1 MGRVEGK
8 VAFITGVARGQGR
21 SHAIKLAEEGAN
33 IIGVDLCA
41 PVASAPYDMGT
52 RDDLDE
58 TVRLVEEAGGKM
70 VAKVADV
77 RDLAAL
83 SAAVDEG
90 VQLFG
95 RLDIILGNAGVCT
108 YGELS
113 TMDEEKFDEMIEI
126 DLTGVWKTVRAGVK
140 HMIDAGNGG
149 AIVLT
154 SSTAGLRNLNQ
165 IGHYVAAK
173 HGVTGLA
180 KAFANEL
187 APHNIRVNSMHPS
200 NCRTPM
206 MTNSGVRKM
215 FRPDLENP
223 TLEDALESYGSIHLL
238 DTPWVEPEDV
248 STAILYLVS
257 DDGRFVTGTQFT
269 VDAGMLAK

>member
-8 VAFITGVARGQGR
+8 VAFITGAARGQGR
-21 SHAIKLAEEGAN
+21 THAAKLAEEGAN
-33 IIGVDLCA
+33 IIAVDICA
-41 PVASAPYDMGT
+41 PVQSAPYEMAS

-58 TVRLVEEAGGKM
+58 TVRLVEEAGGKI

-77 RDLAAL
+77 RDLDAL
-83 SAAVDEG
+83 TAAVEEG
-90 VQLFG
+90 VRQFG
-95 RLDIILGNAGVCT
+95 RLDIVLANAGVCT

-113 TMDEEKFDEMIEI
+113 TMAVAKWQEMIDI
-126 DLTGVWKTVRAGVK
+126 DLTGVWMTVRASVK

-187 APHNIRVNSMHPS
+187 APHNIRVNSLHPT
-200 NCRTPM
+200 NCRTMM

-215 FRPDLENP
+215 FRPDLDDP
-223 TLEDALESYGSIHLL
+223 SLEDAIEGFGTIHLL
-238 DTPWVEPEDV
+238 DTPWIEPEDV
-248 STAILYLVS
+248 SNAILYLVS
-257 DDGRFVTGTQFT
+257 DDGRYVTGTQFA

>member
-21 SHAIKLAEEGAN
+21 SHAIALANEGAN
-33 IIGVDLCA
+33 IIGVDICA
-41 PVASAPYDMGT
+41 PVESAPYEMAS
-52 RDDLDE
+52 REDLDE

-70 VAKVADV
+70 VARVADV
-77 RDLAAL
+77 RDLDAL
-83 SAAVDEG
+83 TAVVNEG
-90 VQLFG
+90 VEQFG
-95 RLDIILGNAGVCT
+95 RLDIILANAGVCT
-108 YGELS
+108 YGALS
-113 TMDEEKFDEMIEI
+113 TMDVAQWQEMIDV
-126 DLTGVWKTVRAGVK
+126 DLTGVWMTVRAGVQ

-187 APHNIRVNSMHPS
+187 APHNIRVNSIHPS
-200 NCRTPM
+200 NCRTRM

-215 FRPDLENP
+215 FRPDLEDP
-223 TLEDALESYGSIHLL
+223 SLEDALEGFGVIHLL

-248 STAILYLVS
+248 SAAIVYLVS
-257 DDGRFVTGTQFT
+257 DDGRFVTGTQFA